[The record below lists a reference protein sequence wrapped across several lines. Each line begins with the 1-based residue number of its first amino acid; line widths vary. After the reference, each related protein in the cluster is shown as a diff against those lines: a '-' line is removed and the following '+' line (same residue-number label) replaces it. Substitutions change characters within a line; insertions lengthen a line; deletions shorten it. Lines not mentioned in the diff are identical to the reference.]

1 MATWRAAVNES
12 LSGPTKELTVTN
24 HRHDPVGL
32 RVLGNLLDSVAEEMG
47 TALERSGV
55 SPNIKER
62 RDYSCAIFDANAEL
76 VAQAAH
82 MPVHLGAMPASV
94 NAAAQHCP
102 LADGDIVLLNDPRL
116 GGSHLPDI
124 TSVQA
129 FRVDPTDAKPF
140 AYLATR
146 AHHADVGGTVPGSMG
161 LTTSLE
167 EEGVIIPPTTWVRG
181 NNRLPVVEDEL
192 LGPMRDR
199 GERIGDLLA
208 QRAAHEVGQRGLR
221 RIIER
226 IGTRALQDGFERL
239 QDAAD
244 RHVKTLL
251 DKIPDGIYPAQDTLD
266 DDGFGTRKL
275 KICVSIEID
284 GDSAHFD
291 FSGTAPA
298 CKGPLNCNAAVVYAA
313 VQYFIRCLAGEDI
326 PSSGGTLR
334 SVSIEIPEGS
344 LLDPPAGS
352 PVAGGNVET
361 SQRLVDVLLLAMA
374 PALPGVIP
382 AQSQGTMNNLV
393 IGDASRAHYETIG
406 GGCGGGPV
414 RAGASG
420 LHVHM
425 TNTQNT
431 PIERLEHTLP
441 VRMTHFGLRRGS
453 GGAGLHPGGDGII
466 REFELLE
473 PMQISILS
481 ERRDRGPGGL
491 AGGRDGMTGNNFKI
505 DGESQQ
511 VLAAKW
517 QQQVEAGTRIRIETP
532 GGGGW
537 GKVEDLVPPHRNDD

>member
-1 MATWRAAVNES
+1 MASWRAVVNES
-12 LSGPTKELTVTN
+12 LPCRTKEVIVIMHLP
-24 HRHDPVGL
+24 DPVGL
-32 RVLGNLLDSVAEEMG
+32 RVMANLLDSVAEEMG

-82 MPVHLGAMPASV
+82 IPVHLGALPVSVRAASR
-94 NAAAQHCP
+94 HCP

-116 GGSHLPDI
+116 GGTHLPDI

-129 FRVDPTDAKPF
+129 FRVNPSDAKPC

-146 AHHADVGGTVPGSMG
+146 AHHADVGGVVPGSMG
-161 LTTSLE
+161 ITASLE

-181 NNRLPVVEDEL
+181 NKRLPVVEDEL

-199 GERIGDLLA
+199 SERIGDLLA

-226 IGTRALQDGFERL
+226 IGSSALQVGFRHL

-244 RHVKTLL
+244 RHVRSLF
-251 DKIPDGIYPAQDTLD
+251 DRIPDGTYQAQDILD
-266 DDGFGTRKL
+266 DDGFGSRQL
-275 KICVSIEID
+275 KVCVSIEIS
-284 GDSAHFD
+284 GDKARFD

-298 CKGPLNCNAAVVYAA
+298 CKGPMNCNAAVVYSA
-313 VQYFIRCLAGEDI
+313 VQYLIRCLAGEEV
-326 PSSGGTLR
+326 PTSGGTLR
-334 SVSIEIPEGS
+334 AVSIDIPEGS
-344 LLDPPAGS
+344 LLDPPEGS

-374 PALPGVIP
+374 SALPEIIP

-393 IGDASRAHYETIG
+393 IGSSRGAHYETIG

-431 PIERLEHTLP
+431 PIERLEHSLP
-441 VRMTHFGLRRGS
+441 LRMTHFGLRRGS
-453 GGAGLHPGGDGII
+453 GGEGFHPGGDGII

-473 PMQISILS
+473 PMEISILS
-481 ERRDRGPGGL
+481 ERREHTPKGL
-491 AGGRDGMTGNNFKI
+491 AGGGDGMAGVNLKI
-505 DGESQQ
+505 DTEGEHI
-511 VLAAKW
+511 LAPKW
-517 QQQVEAGTRIRIETP
+517 QGMIETGTRIRIETP

-537 GKVEDLVPPHRNDD
+537 GKVEDLVSPHRSDD